1 MRSAPTL
8 VCELSR
14 SRLEL
19 AVLAGLALA
28 ALAAP
33 ILAPIQ
39 PAARAALIAGALLA
53 TAAALAAIRRRD
65 WTSLTLRGDGGA
77 TLRRAGGAEWIASLV
92 DGAVLGPLVVLTL
105 RGPDGRMTRLPL
117 YPDAVDRETRRRLRV
132 LLRYGWRAEPP
143 GAIR

>member
-1 MRSAPTL
+1 MSEH
-8 VCELSR
+8 ELK
-14 SRLEL
+14 RLRWRCRRGMKEL
-19 AVLAGLALA
+19 DHLLLRW
-28 ALAAP
+28 LEREW
-33 ILAPIQ
+33 
-39 PAARAALIAGALLA
+39 PAAGDERRAAFGALLA